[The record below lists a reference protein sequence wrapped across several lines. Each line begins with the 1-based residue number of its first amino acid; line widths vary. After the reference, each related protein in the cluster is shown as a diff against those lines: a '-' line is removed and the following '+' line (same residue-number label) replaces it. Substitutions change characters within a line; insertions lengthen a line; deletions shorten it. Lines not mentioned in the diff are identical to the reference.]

1 MNSVRSQ
8 RLSVL
13 ASPGN
18 YIIHE
23 ESVDYLDHM
32 GTIKVN
38 SNVPV
43 TIQHFSD
50 DEFMF
55 DQQPLGENEAKV
67 LVTSNCKSS
76 NFIPQVSW
84 DAESIDVHVQDVQ
97 ASDMLFFI
105 NSSSYHAEWSYEIPG
120 CRNTVALESEVLPA
134 RRRLHEGSARP
145 LKPAFQATLH
155 HVMDALGRL
164 TSSNACNFNVEV
176 MLDGFSHDVDVT
188 APSVRVVES
197 EIGNMDYV
205 HNLQNECVV
214 DVKSDIMFIER
225 ARPTRPPTM
234 KPTLTP
240 TFPPYNYG
248 TFPPASAVPGRP
260 FVDSLGNTLTA
271 ASTLNV
277 PNIAREDKSWSTAVK
292 TKQPFSALV
301 PSSDNSTALHANQLR
316 LSEAWTKSALGEHA
330 SVASF
335 SAFAISL
342 MTNQAPSDLVEAALT
357 AALDEVRHARTS
369 FDIVSRLSGVEVT
382 PGALPESKLVFV
394 QDLKALAM
402 AVAKEG
408 CVDETLSALEAA
420 AEVEAI
426 SMVLAD
432 VGVNDSKYYRVD
444 RDILAWI
451 QDELRIIASE
461 ESRHA
466 ALAWRTFQWVCTID
480 SDACDAVKDTVLNE
494 DELNEAFHSRFE
506 SIHIESAILNSMKES
521 WRIIHSHGMEV
532 CPNQHGSTKNNDVR
546 SLVSEL
552 AYLIVQSKSCM

>member
-8 RLSVL
+8 GLSVV

-23 ESVDYLDHM
+23 ESVDYLDHL

-38 SNVPV
+38 SNAPV
-43 TIQHFSD
+43 TIQRYSD

-55 DQQPLGENEAKV
+55 DQQPVGENEAKV
-67 LVTSNCKSS
+67 LVTSNCQGGS
-76 NFIPQVSW
+76 FIPQVSW
-84 DAESIDVHVQDVQ
+84 DAQSIDVHVQDVQ
-97 ASDMLFFI
+97 ASDPLFFI
-105 NSSSYHAEWSYEIPG
+105 ESSSYHAQWSYEIPG
-120 CRNTVALESEVLPA
+120 CRNIIPFESEVLRA
-134 RRRLHEGSARP
+134 RRRLNEGSANP

-155 HVMDALGRL
+155 HVMDAWGRL
-164 TSSNACNFNVEV
+164 TLSNACTFNVEV

-188 APSVRVVES
+188 APSVRVVDS
-197 EIGNMDYV
+197 EIRNMDYV
-205 HNLQNECVV
+205 HNPQNECIV
-214 DVKSDIMFIER
+214 DVKSDIMFIEKTR
-225 ARPTRPPTM
+225 RTRPPTM

-240 TFPPYNYG
+240 TLPP

-271 ASTLNV
+271 ASSLNV
-277 PNIAREDKSWSTAVK
+277 PNIPREDKSWSTAAK
-292 TKQPFSALV
+292 TAQHFSASV
-301 PSSDNSTALHANQLR
+301 PSSLLDNSTALNANQLR
-316 LSEAWTKSALGEHA
+316 LSEVWTKSALGEHA

-357 AALDEVRHARTS
+357 AALDEVRHAKTS
-369 FDIVSRLSGVEVT
+369 FDIVSRLSGVEVG
-382 PGALPESKLVFV
+382 PGALPESKLVFG

-432 VGVNDSKYYRVD
+432 VGVDDSKYYGVD
-444 RDILAWI
+444 MDILAWI
-451 QDELRIIASE
+451 RDELRIIASE

-494 DELNEAFHSRFE
+494 DDLNEAFHSRFA
-506 SIHIESAILNSMKES
+506 SIHIESKILKLMKES
-521 WRIIHSHGMEV
+521 WSIICSHDMEV
-532 CPNQHGSTKNNDVR
+532 CPNQHGSTKNDDIG

-552 AYLIVQSKSCM
+552 ANFIVQSKSCM